1 MKILFI
7 NDQFERG
14 GAGRVAAVLCNELH
28 HRKDYEVSLVCDSKH
43 WEPLYH
49 IDVDI
54 PVREIVVKTLKP
66 GFAEKLLK
74 WKRCI
79 NDIRRYIKEEKP
91 DIIIATQAMMFLCA
105 YLANR
110 GLHVPIIA
118 ADHTSFSRKVNPIID
133 FIRYHLYSKADGLS
147 ILTQKDFRLLGDK
160 YPQKKV
166 IYNPLS
172 FPVLDKQV
180 VRRKN
185 ILCAGRLEVWE
196 IKGFDI
202 IVDIWSRIH
211 AKYPDWVLEIAGDGT
226 EASHNYMKQMLV
238 EKGVQDHVRLLGR
251 VSDMKSL
258 YAESSI
264 FALPSRMEGFPM
276 VLMEAMS
283 QGCACVAFS
292 VGGSSDEMMS
302 EKSGLLMPDGDASSF
317 EAALVRLIENGKERE
332 LFSQNAIKEVSRFS
346 VDFFMD
352 EWEKLINETLKK

>member
-14 GAGRVAAVLCNELH
+14 GAGRVAAVLCNELY
-28 HRKDYEVSLVCDSKH
+28 HRKDNEVILVCDSKH
-43 WEPLYH
+43 WVPIYH
-49 IDVDI
+49 IDDDI

-66 GFAEKLLK
+66 GLAEKILK

-79 NDIRRYIKEEKP
+79 NDIRKYIKEEKP
-91 DIIIATQAMMFLCA
+91 DVIIATQAMMFLCA

-118 ADHTSFSRKVNPIID
+118 ADHTSFSRKVDPVID
-133 FIRYHLYSKADGLS
+133 FVRYHLYSKADGLS

-211 AKYPDWVLEIAGDGT
+211 VKYPDWVLEIAGDGT

-264 FALPSRMEGFPM
+264 FALSSRMEGFPM

-302 EKSGLLMPDGDASSF
+302 EKSGLLIPDGDASSF

-332 LFSQNAIKEVSRFS
+332 AFSQSAIKEVSRFS
-346 VDFFMD
+346 VEKFVDD
-352 EWEKLINETLKK
+352 WEKLIDKAIL

>member
-1 MKILFI
+1 MKILFV

-28 HRKDYEVSLVCDSKH
+28 HSKKYEVILVCDSKH
-43 WEPLYH
+43 WERIYH
-49 IDVDI
+49 IDDDI
-54 PVREIVVKTLKP
+54 PVREIVVKTIKP
-66 GFAEKLLK
+66 GMLQKLLK
-74 WKRCI
+74 WRRCI
-79 NDIRRYIKEEKP
+79 NDIRKYIKKEKP
-91 DIIIATQAMMFLCA
+91 DVIIATQAMMFLCA
-105 YLANR
+105 YLANS

-147 ILTQKDFRLLGDK
+147 ILTQKDFKLLGDK

-180 VRRKN
+180 FRRKN

-202 IVDIWSRIH
+202 MVNIWSRIH
-211 AKYPDWVLEIAGDGT
+211 SKYPEWVLEIAGDGT
-226 EASHNYMKQMLV
+226 ESSLNYMKQMLV
-238 EKGVQDHVRLLGR
+238 EKGIQDYVRLLGR

-264 FALPSRMEGFPM
+264 FALSSRMEGFPM

-302 EKSGLLMPDGDASSF
+302 DRSGLIIKDGDVISF
-317 EAALVRLIENGKERE
+317 EAALVRLIENGQERE
-332 LFSQNAIKEVSRFS
+332 SFSQSAIKEVSRFS
-346 VDFFMD
+346 VEKFVDD
-352 EWEKLINETLKK
+352 WEELIGKVIL

>member
-1 MKILFI
+1 MKILFVI
-7 NDQFERG
+7 DQFERG
-14 GAGRVAAVLCNELH
+14 GAGRVGAVLCNELH
-28 HRKDYEVSLVCDSKH
+28 HKKDYDVILVCDSKH
-43 WEPLYH
+43 WERIYH
-49 IDVDI
+49 IDEDI
-54 PVREIVVKTLKP
+54 PVREIVVKTLVP
-66 GFAEKLLK
+66 GFPEKLLK

-79 NDIRRYIKEEKP
+79 NDIRKYIKEEKP
-91 DIIIATQAMMFLCA
+91 DVIIATQAMMFLCS

-118 ADHTSFSRKVNPIID
+118 ADHTSFSRKVNPVID
-133 FIRYHLYSKADGLS
+133 FVRYNLYSKADGLS

-202 IVDIWSRIH
+202 MINIWSRIH
-211 AKYPDWVLEIAGDGT
+211 AKYPDWVLEIAGDGA
-226 EASHNYMKQMLV
+226 EASQNYIKQMLV
-238 EKGVQDHVRLLGR
+238 EKNVQDHVRLLGR

-264 FALPSRMEGFPM
+264 FALSSRMEGFPM

-302 EKSGLLMPDGDASSF
+302 DRSGALIKDGDVSSF
-317 EAALVRLIENGKERE
+317 EAALIRLIENEKERE
-332 LFSQNAIKEVSRFS
+332 VFSQNARKEVSKFS
-346 VDFFMD
+346 VAKFVDD
-352 EWEKLINETLKK
+352 WEKLIKQSLK